1 MSNKNLFNFLLIYY
15 SLTQTEPIHNKH
27 CDMKTKRSMECIQLC
42 YREKFSFCPFSWKNK
57 KEIISNRKS
66 NSVYTHCDIS
76 LIIHLFM
83 DEVKLT
89 ACFRMVNI
97 FIMIFRSIRI

>member
-42 YREKFSFCPFSWKNK
+42 YRENSFPFVHFLGKIK
-57 KEIISNRKS
+57 RKLFQTE
-66 NSVYTHCDIS
+66 NLIQYTRI
-76 LIIHLFM
+76 
-83 DEVKLT
+83 V
-89 ACFRMVNI
+89 I
-97 FIMIFRSIRI
+97 FH